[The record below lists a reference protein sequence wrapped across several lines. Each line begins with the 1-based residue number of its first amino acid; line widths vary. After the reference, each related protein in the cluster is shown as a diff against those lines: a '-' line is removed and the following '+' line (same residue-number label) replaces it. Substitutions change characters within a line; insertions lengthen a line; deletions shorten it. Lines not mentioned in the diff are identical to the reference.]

1 MMIDDTIRLSDD
13 DDKDDDRQGEREK
26 CSEEMRRVLR
36 KATPLGNVGSLID
49 WPV

>member
-1 MMIDDTIRLSDD
+1 MVIDDTIRLSDD
-13 DDKDDDRQGEREK
+13 DDKDDDRQGEK
-26 CSEEMRRVLR
+26 CREEMRRVLR